1 MKDKCEHGMPPKLCA
16 VCTSKRNREEFEQLA
31 EMTCKTVKE
40 VERDLCAP
48 DPRQE
53 G

>member
-31 EMTCKTVKE
+31 ALVCKTVKE

-48 DPRQE
+48 DPKE
-53 G
+53 E